1 MSRASARGWL
11 LLVSFFAA
19 GIVVGYAIGHLQAAR
34 PPANPMEPH
43 AFVERLSGELGLD
56 AAQRASIT
64 DILAAPAGDRFGV
77 AGARTGCSGD
87 DRLRATGNHGGAA
100 AGSARDV
107 HEAFPRSARKYGRPV
122 RLCAAQEIP
131 THLQVHLSTD
141 AHPGQLSICVA
152 RLTAG

>member
-64 DILAAPAGDRFGV
+64 DILARRQQAIDSAWRELEPGV
-77 AGARTGCSGD
+77 
-87 DRLRATGNHGGAA
+87 RATIDSAQREITAVLRPDQRATYTKLFRAAHGNMGG
-100 AGSARDV
+100 
-107 HEAFPRSARKYGRPV
+107 P
-122 RLCAAQEIP
+122 
-131 THLQVHLSTD
+131 
-141 AHPGQLSICVA
+141 
-152 RLTAG
+152 